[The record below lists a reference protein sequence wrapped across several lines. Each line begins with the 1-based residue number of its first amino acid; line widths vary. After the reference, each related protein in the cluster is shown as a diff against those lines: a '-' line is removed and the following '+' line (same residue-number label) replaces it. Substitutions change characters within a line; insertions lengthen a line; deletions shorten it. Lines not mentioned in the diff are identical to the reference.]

1 MFEQSKTVHA
11 LDRATT
17 VISLSNLLFTL
28 TRVEAGSNTSTVTLQ
43 VVRGEEMGLKK
54 AAP

>member
-1 MFEQSKTVHA
+1 MSPMRYE
-11 LDRATT
+11 LNCY
-17 VISLSNLLFTL
+17 ILFRE
-28 TRVEAGSNTSTVTLQ
+28 TRVEAGSNTSTVSLR